1 MGMKRLLRVEWDA
14 IAGIVAALVALIM
27 HFLHILELN
36 VLLMIF
42 VVLMA
47 LLFIRDLRREHFT
60 ERIDTSLERLEAA
73 IKALQAN
80 LAPPDAILVGPR
92 QLRTVTESFSTRAG
106 GEMIWFHVCL
116 LMFKP
121 QPLFNT
127 LLRPAIENPMGT
139 SIQFILDQTQQELWQ
154 QEALPKV
161 DACPGK
167 AKVQEPHWTTI
178 RENVSLILSN
188 TGPGGSTEC
197 LMSFWG
203 EPFIA
208 YHTGREVPRYIFHIQ
223 SHSELV
229 PRLLE
234 LARHYRIATE
244 GSRPA

>member
-1 MGMKRLLRVEWDA
+1 MKRLLRVEWDA
-14 IAGIVAALVALIM
+14 VAGIVAALVALIM
-27 HFLHILELN
+27 HFLHILEIN

-47 LLFIRDLRREHFT
+47 LLFIRDLRREHFI
-60 ERIDTSLERLEAA
+60 ERIDTGLGRTEAA
-73 IKALQAN
+73 IKVLQTN

-92 QLRTVTESFSTRAG
+92 QLRTLTENFSRRAG

-116 LMFKP
+116 LMFRP
-121 QPLFNT
+121 QSLFDM
-127 LLRPAIENPMGT
+127 LLRPAIENPTVT
-139 SIQFILDQTQQELWQ
+139 SIQFILDKTQQALWQ
-154 QEALPKV
+154 QEVQPKV

-167 AKVQEPHWTTI
+167 TKVQEPHWTTI
-178 RENVSLILSN
+178 RENVSLILSD

-203 EPFIA
+203 EPFMA

-234 LARHYRIATE
+234 LARHYRIAT
-244 GSRPA
+244 

>member
-1 MGMKRLLRVEWDA
+1 MKRLLRVEWDA

-27 HFLHILELN
+27 HFLHILEIN

-60 ERIDTSLERLEAA
+60 ERIDTSLGRTEAA
-73 IKALQAN
+73 IKALQVN
-80 LAPPDAILVGPR
+80 LALPDAILVGPR
-92 QLRTVTESFSTRAG
+92 QLRAVTESFSRRAG

-121 QPLFNT
+121 PSLFNT
-127 LLRPAIENPMGT
+127 LLRPAIENPLVT
-139 SIQFILDQTQQELWQ
+139 SIQFILDTTQQELWQ
-154 QEALPKV
+154 QEVRPKV
-161 DACPGK
+161 DACPGNV
-167 AKVQEPHWTTI
+167 KVQEPHWTTI
-178 RENVSLILSN
+178 RENVSLILSDI
-188 TGPGGSTEC
+188 GPGGSTEC

-203 EPFIA
+203 EPFMA
-208 YHTGREVPRYIFHIQ
+208 YQTGREVPRYIFHIQ

-234 LARHYRIATE
+234 LARNYRIAT
-244 GSRPA
+244 

>member
-1 MGMKRLLRVEWDA
+1 MKRLLRVEWDA
-14 IAGIVAALVALIM
+14 IAGIVAALAALIM
-27 HFLHILELN
+27 HFLHILEIN

-60 ERIDTSLERLEAA
+60 ERINTSLEHMDAA

-80 LAPPDAILVGPR
+80 LAPPDVILVGPR
-92 QLRTVTESFSTRAG
+92 QLRTVTESFSTRAS
-106 GEMIWFHVCL
+106 GEMVWFHVCL

-121 QPLFNT
+121 QSLFNT
-127 LLRPAIENPMGT
+127 LLRPAIENPLVT
-139 SIQFILDQTQQELWQ
+139 SIQFILDQTQQDLWQ
-154 QEALPKV
+154 QEVRPKV

-167 AKVQEPHWTTI
+167 AKVREPYWTTI
-178 RENVSLILSN
+178 RENVSLILSD
-188 TGPGGSTEC
+188 TGPAGSTEC

-203 EPFIA
+203 EPFMA
-208 YHTGREVPRYIFHIQ
+208 YYTGREVPRYIFHIQ

-234 LARHYRIATE
+234 LARNYRRAT
-244 GSRPA
+244 

>member
-1 MGMKRLLRVEWDA
+1 MKRLLRVEWAA
-14 IAGIVAALVALIM
+14 IAGIVAALAALIM
-27 HFLHILELN
+27 HFLHILEID

-47 LLFIRDLRREHFT
+47 LLFIRDLRREYFT
-60 ERIDTSLERLEAA
+60 ERIDTSLGRIEAA

-80 LAPPDAILVGPR
+80 LVPPDAILVGPR
-92 QLRTVTESFSTRAG
+92 QLRTVTESFATRAG

-127 LLRPAIENPMGT
+127 LLRSAIENPLVT
-139 SIQFILDQTQQELWQ
+139 SIQFILDQTQRELWQ
-154 QEALPKV
+154 QEVQPKV

-167 AKVQEPHWTTI
+167 AKVREPHWTTI
-178 RENVSLILSN
+178 RENVSLILSD
-188 TGPGGSTEC
+188 TGPEGATEC

-203 EPFIA
+203 EPFMA

-234 LARHYRIATE
+234 LARQYRIAT
-244 GSRPA
+244 